1 MAVKHSKTSAIADG
15 GDTTLVQPSD
25 WNANHT
31 VDDNT
36 FVAAKLS
43 ASATD
48 VLFGRS
54 TAGAGA
60 GEEIACTA
68 AGRALLDDAA
78 ASNQRTTLGLGS
90 LATLST
96 VATAQIDNDAVTYA
110 KIQNV
115 SATDMLLGRSTAGAG
130 DVEEIACT
138 AAGRALLDDAAA
150 SNQRTTLGLGT
161 IATQDANNVALTG
174 GSVTGVTGVE
184 YTLQCVV
191 GLSATVTDAQT
202 VYIGAATVAPQTT
215 ATLQRISIPTGGNVV
230 AVYFD
235 IGVAGTLGST
245 ETGTVNF
252 RLNNTTNTLI
262 SNAVTWAAV
271 AQTFSNTALSI
282 AVSAGDTF
290 ELQLV
295 NPTWATNPTNVVY
308 RATVKIRPT

>member
-1 MAVKHSKTSAIADG
+1 MAVRHSKNSAIADG

-25 WNANHT
+25 WNADHT
-31 VDDNT
+31 VDNNT
-36 FVAAKLS
+36 LVAAKLS

-48 VLFGRS
+48 ILFGRS
-54 TAGAGA
+54 TASGGAG
-60 GEEIACTA
+60 
-68 AGRALLDDAA
+68 
-78 ASNQRTTLGLGS
+78 
-90 LATLST
+90 
-96 VATAQIDNDAVTYA
+96 
-110 KIQNV
+110 
-115 SATDMLLGRSTAGAG
+115 
-130 DVEEIACT
+130 EEIACT